1 MTEERYVW
9 VTTRRLMPGSLEGFE
24 RAWRPEGHPGGMVG
38 AFAYWSEDGREVV
51 GVSFWE
57 SKESCDRWR
66 ASEAESHRRE
76 AMSAYVEQESED
88 FYTGRALRI
97 P

>member
-1 MTEERYVW
+1 
-9 VTTRRLMPGSLEGFE
+9 
-24 RAWRPEGHPGGMVG
+24 MVR
-38 AFAYWSEDGREVV
+38 AFAYWSEDGREVT
-51 GVSFWE
+51 GVSFWV

-66 ASEAESHRRE
+66 ASGAEGHRRE

-88 FYTGRALRI
+88 FYRGHELQV